1 MCNIGSGVG
10 LGGFESQVPMV
21 KLNLVLGTDGKIADC
36 GRGAVIQGVR
46 ERVLVGVLGVET

>member
-46 ERVLVGVLGVET
+46 GRVLVGVLGVET